1 MKRLSILILAIIL
14 LNCKKTE
21 VEVTPAKQISG
32 VYEAKTYDDG
42 FNSKLMNYPI
52 NGQSIKLDIKFV
64 SQDTVSV
71 HLISTING
79 FYSPGIDTTFSKV
92 YVVQDINP
100 IRQQSKIFRLKLSSP
115 VNPLTLENSI
125 WFDSNLNAY
134 YTFIPPKY
142 KLGAV
147 QTILAKTN

>member
-1 MKRLSILILAIIL
+1 MKRLSVIILAISL

-32 VYEAKTYDDG
+32 IFEAKTYDNG
-42 FNSKLMNYPI
+42 FNSRLMNYPI
-52 NGQSIKLDIKFV
+52 NGQSLKIDIKYV

-71 HLISTING
+71 HLISTVNG

-92 YVVQDINP
+92 YVVEDMNP
-100 IRQQSKIFRLKLSSP
+100 NRQQPKIFRLKLAPP
-115 VNPLTLENSI
+115 VNISTLENSI

-134 YTFIPPKY
+134 YSYIPPNY

-147 QTILAKTN
+147 QTVFAKTN